1 MVSAMTRPEP
11 PPPPPENL
19 AYRFGCWLA
28 DERRARGWSQADLAE
43 YAHITTRET
52 IARYERGEREPRL
65 GTLIALLNA
74 LGQDVVTAVR
84 ACSPL
89 SPTVEGVA
97 QRAKAQELLERIAR
111 RDGRALTLAVAA
123 LEGIAREVG

>member
-1 MVSAMTRPEP
+1 MARPEP

-19 AYRFGCWLA
+19 AWRFGCWLVE
-28 DERRARGWSQADLAE
+28 ERRAKGWSQADLAE

-65 GTLIALLNA
+65 GNFIAILNA
-74 LGQDVVTAVR
+74 LGRDAVSAVR
-84 ACSPL
+84 ACAPL
-89 SPTVEGVA
+89 PPALEGVS
-97 QRAKAQELLERIAR
+97 QRAKAQELLERIAS
-111 RDGRALTLAVAA
+111 RDPRALSLAVAA

>member
-1 MVSAMTRPEP
+1 MARLVP

-28 DERRARGWSQADLAE
+28 DERRAKGWSQADLAE
-43 YAHITTRET
+43 FAHIATRET

-65 GTLIALLNA
+65 GTLVALLNA
-74 LGQDVVTAVR
+74 LGRDAVTAVR
-84 ACSPL
+84 ACAPL
-89 SPTVEGVA
+89 PPAIEGEA
-97 QRAKAQELLERIAR
+97 QRAKAQVLLERIAR
-111 RDGRALTLAVAA
+111 TDPHALTLAVAA